1 VTVARLRLSELC
13 GYRSGDKGDIANVAL
28 FADDADVY
36 ESIVREVTADR
47 VREHFGAMVT
57 GDVTR
62 YEAPN
67 VLALNFVLRGALG
80 GGGPRSLRSDT
91 LGKTLGGALVR
102 LEIEVPD
109 ALADRR
115 AALPDVTWAREIVD
129 GLPGATTAL
138 GGSPSSSSR
147 RPPS

>member
-1 VTVARLRLSELC
+1 M
-13 GYRSGDKGDIANVAL
+13 AL

-36 ESIVREVTADR
+36 ETIVREVTAER

-115 AALPDVTWAREIVD
+115 AAPSRRDVGARDRGRAARRYDCARRIAFFVI
-129 GLPGATTAL
+129 ATTAFLICL
-138 GGSPSSSSR
+138 GESSPEKT
-147 RPPS
+147 